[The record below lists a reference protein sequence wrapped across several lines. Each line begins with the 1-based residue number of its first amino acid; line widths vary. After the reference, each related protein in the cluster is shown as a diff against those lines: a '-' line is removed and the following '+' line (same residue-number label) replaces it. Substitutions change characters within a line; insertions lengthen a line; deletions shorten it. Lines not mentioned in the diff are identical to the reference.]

1 MRSNRYRLTSSQP
14 QGFTLVELMITL
26 VVLAILVAI
35 AAPNFREVSLNSRSS
50 GNINTLVAD
59 LSMARSEAVKHAR
72 TVTVAADPGGW
83 SSGWQVFLDVRSTG
97 TLVPG
102 DGDQLIKIGEPVN
115 PDNAAEG
122 NRFRL
127 RAVTGTTGAGAALN
141 EITFGASGQS
151 RVPAAGA
158 RFALCRP
165 DDDAEKSIGVRI
177 DVSGRVQ
184 SVKDL
189 NGLGL
194 SCPS

>member
-1 MRSNRYRLTSSQP
+1 MRSNQHRLNSSQP

-35 AAPNFREVSLNSRSS
+35 AAPNFREVSLNSRSN

-72 TVTVAADPGGW
+72 PVTVAADPGGW
-83 SSGWQVFLDVRSTG
+83 SFGWQVFLDVRSTG

-115 PDNAAEG
+115 PDNAAEA

-127 RAVTGTTGAGAALN
+127 RAVTGAAGAGAALN

-151 RVPAAGA
+151 RTPAAGA

-165 DDDAEKSIGVRI
+165 DDDAEKSTGVRV

-184 SVKDL
+184 SVKNL